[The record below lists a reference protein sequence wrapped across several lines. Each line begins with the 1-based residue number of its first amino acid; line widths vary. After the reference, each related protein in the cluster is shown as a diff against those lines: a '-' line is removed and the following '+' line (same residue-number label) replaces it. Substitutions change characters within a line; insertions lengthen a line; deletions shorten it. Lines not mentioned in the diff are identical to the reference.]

1 MTYKFTRVY
10 LVEEK
15 TEAEAFKRC
24 KDEPLKYL
32 TFSSV
37 AVESS
42 GVLPGWCAI
51 ATCAS
56 TMSARCRRVRLSSR
70 WRSSACWSGG
80 S

>member
-24 KDEPLKYL
+24 KDEPLKHL

-42 GVLPGWCAI
+42 EPRQTWQAAVKKQVIG
-51 ATCAS
+51 
-56 TMSARCRRVRLSSR
+56 R
-70 WRSSACWSGG
+70 
-80 S
+80 

>member
-1 MTYKFTRVY
+1 MKYKFTRVY

-42 GVLPGWCAI
+42 EPRQTWQAAVKKQVIG
-51 ATCAS
+51 
-56 TMSARCRRVRLSSR
+56 R
-70 WRSSACWSGG
+70 
-80 S
+80 